1 MAYGPWCKIII
12 INESILTCAAELML
26 NRNIYDDAGN
36 FNNNY
41 KTCMALA
48 EM

>member
-1 MAYGPWCKIII
+1 MIGQD
-12 INESILTCAAELML
+12 NSELDFDE
-26 NRNIYDDAGN
+26 NIYDDAGN